1 MAHADAFHRP
11 PTVPL
16 LVDADASEAHM
27 LQRFHRWNH
36 FISAVKDAA
45 RRDDFSARL
54 DAALRHPQR

>member
-16 LVDADASEAHM
+16 LVDADATEARM

-36 FISAVKDAA
+36 FISAVKDAS

-54 DAALRHPQR
+54 DIALRNRQR